1 MVSSAQAELVSLVI
15 LVHLLTLCMG
25 MMLFTLCIFC
35 LVCVVVVGSEWVGA
49 WWEVG
54 ASCCDVVTRKRMSV
68 DSKW

>member
-25 MMLFTLCIFC
+25 MMLLTLCIFC
-35 LVCVVVVGSEWVGA
+35 LVCCSEWVGA

-54 ASCCDVVTRKRMSV
+54 ASCCDVVTRKRVSV